1 LWWNLRQD
9 VDFWKTLMGK
19 TISLEVEP
27 SDAIEKVKTKIQGKE
42 GISPDQQSLVLLAS
56 NWKVDVLFLTATF
69 ERSPLYLVLKLR
81 GGAKKRKSYTIPRKN
96 KHKKKKVK
104 LAVLL

>member
-1 LWWNLRQD
+1 
-9 VDFWKTLMGK
+9 MGK

-27 SDAIEKVKTKIQGKE
+27 SDAIEKVKTKIRGKE

-56 NWKVDVLFLTATF
+56 NWKVDVLFLTTTF
-69 ERSPLYLVLKLR
+69 ERSPLYLVLKLH
-81 GGAKKRKSYTIPRKN
+81 GGAKKRKKSYTIPRKN